1 MADSNLIANPTLPR
15 TRWIALPAVA
25 LFGLAGA
32 VLWRRR
38 AQPEVVLAPAE
49 PVAIPVPVAAAVAST
64 LELPA
69 KPARVQSPWRWFL
82 FLIITLVSAGLL
94 VVLGTQSPEIS
105 TAVFWFGVVAAVGY
119 GLARSV
125 KITPRPQTKPTRVQ
139 SPWRWLLFLIITVV
153 IAGLLVA
160 LQVQSPEISIG
171 VFWFGVVVTVGYGA
185 VRLVKSI
192 ASKREAIRGFVHYL
206 WRLLQAHRDA
216 ASFLGIGFTALCVV
230 SSALL
235 LKDALNYPPLLN
247 QALFWLVA
255 AWLTLGFVMVIRAQV
270 VLPDR
275 WLANGETAIRRAAP
289 FNLVSASAG
298 LVATMSG
305 IFLLFLLAEVNG
317 NVLKSSLLQNVHHV
331 TQLAFLVLGVV
342 LLVLGIGGR
351 PRLPSMT
358 KNEALWLSGVVLLA
372 FVLRAVALDSVIR
385 HYIDEVNFMDAIP
398 RLWAAPNTRILT
410 PFSDTTAFTWLYPML
425 QSATSNIV
433 GSGLPGLR
441 LISSIFGTLGVP
453 ALYFLVRTLF
463 HDKRL
468 ALMSALV
475 LATFPVHV
483 HFSRIG
489 LNNIADPFFGTLAL
503 AFLMRGL
510 QSHLRSDYVLAGALM
525 GLTQYFYEGG
535 RLLFPPLLVL
545 VFIILWLK
553 NGRQKADLIHAAYA
567 LLVAV
572 LIAAPVYYT
581 LIGARSFLT
590 PRLNEQSMGGSLWTH
605 LLDSELPLGEVLR
618 GRFIDPFLTA
628 ISIPD
633 QGWFYGGQQPF
644 ILFMFVPVF
653 LIGVGYALWNI
664 RTPGMLVFLLWAAAT
679 CLGNSLLRE
688 NLWSPRYV
696 VDFPA
701 LAFLLTLGIY
711 VTLALIW
718 PRTRPVRGR
727 YIILA
732 ACSLIIATTQTA
744 YYFLDHAPGY
754 MQEFQTEEDWND
766 AFFRTLDL
774 PRGTSVHLIMKIPVW
789 QINMV
794 AFIDYNRL
802 DLQMDAISPAELS
815 PAYVKRILQDKST
828 NHVFFANPYD
838 AQLLAHLR
846 KYFILSAPQ
855 LSPYGIPVRDQLGL
869 YHILDDLQ

>member
-1 MADSNLIANPTLPR
+1 MTDSNLIANPTLPR

-25 LFGLAGA
+25 VFGLVGA

-38 AQPEVVLAPAE
+38 AQLELVLAPAE
-49 PVAIPVPVAAAVAST
+49 PVVIPMPVMAVST
-64 LELPA
+64 PELPT
-69 KPARVQSPWRWFL
+69 KPA
-82 FLIITLVSAGLL
+82 
-94 VVLGTQSPEIS
+94 
-105 TAVFWFGVVAAVGY
+105 
-119 GLARSV
+119 
-125 KITPRPQTKPTRVQ
+125 RVQ
-139 SPWRWLLFLIITVV
+139 SPWRWLLFLIVTVVSAGLLVVLQGQSPEVSMAVFWLVVIGAVGYGLVRSVKITPRPQAKPARVQSPWRWLLFLFITVLC
-153 IAGLLVA
+153 AGLLVA
-160 LQVQSPEISIG
+160 LQNQSPEISTG
-171 VFWFGVVVTVGYGA
+171 MFWLAVIAAVGYGT
-185 VRLVKSI
+185 VRSAKSVVRQ
-192 ASKREAIRGFVHYL
+192 REAIRSFADYL
-206 WRLLQAHRDA
+206 WRLLQAHKDA
-216 ASFLGIGFTALCVV
+216 ASFLGIGFAAVCVV

-235 LKDALNYPPLLN
+235 LKDARNYSPLLN
-247 QALFWLVA
+247 QALFWLIA
-255 AWLTLGFVMVIRAQV
+255 AWLTLGFVIVIRSHI
-270 VLPDR
+270 VLPES
-275 WLANGETAIRRAAP
+275 WLARGDVTIRRAAP
-289 FNLVSASAG
+289 FNLTRASAG
-298 LVATMSG
+298 LLATMSG

-331 TQLAFLVLGVV
+331 TQLAFLMLGIV

-358 KNEALWLSGVVLLA
+358 KDEALWLAGIVLLA
-372 FVLRAVALDSVIR
+372 FILRAVALDSVVR
-385 HYIDEVNFMDAIP
+385 RYVDEVNFMDAIP

-410 PFSDTTAFTWLYPML
+410 PFSDTTAFTWFYPLL

-441 LISSIFGTLGVP
+441 LISSVFGTLGVP

-475 LATFPVHV
+475 LATLPVHL

-510 QSHLRSDYVLAGALM
+510 QSHMRSDYVVAGALM

-545 VFIILWLK
+545 VFVILWLK

-581 LIGARSFLT
+581 LIGGGSFLT
-590 PRLNEQSMGGSLWTH
+590 PRLNEQSMGGSLWTR
-605 LLDSELPLGEVLR
+605 LLDTDLPLGEVLR

-644 ILFMFVPVF
+644 ILFAFVPLF

-664 RTPGMLVFLLWAAAT
+664 RTPGMLIFVLWAVAT

-701 LAFLLTLGIY
+701 LAFLLALGIY
-711 VTLALIW
+711 VALALIW
-718 PRTRPVRGR
+718 PRSRPARGR
-727 YIILA
+727 YLILA
-732 ACSLIIATTQTA
+732 ACSLIVATAQTA

-754 MQEFQTEEDWND
+754 MQQFQMEEDWND
-766 AFFRTLDL
+766 AFFRTVDL

-789 QINMV
+789 KINMV
-794 AFIDYNRL
+794 AFTDYNRL

-815 PAYVKRILQDKST
+815 PAYVKRILQDKKN
-828 NHVFFANPYD
+828 NHVFFVNPYD
-838 AQLLAHLR
+838 AQLLSHLR
-846 KYFILSAPQ
+846 QYFILSSPQ